1 MMFFC
6 PKGQKVYAK
15 GLGFDVNGYGS
26 GNMAGI
32 IENIDFTGFNGDGG
46 GTGLGYDTFTGA
58 PIEHEPYG
66 MTTEQLAEAQQKF
79 TGYARLRIS
88 GVGHLDYSKESSQAF
103 EDMTAVQIAKELRDE
118 IADAVN
124 YLTFLDIK
132 ISRWLKQLEGM

>member
-1 MMFFC
+1 MMCFFLKV
-6 PKGQKVYAK
+6 PKVYVK
-15 GLGFDVNGYGS
+15 GLGFDVNGNGS
-26 GNMAGI
+26 SNVVRI
-32 IENIDFTGFNGDGG
+32 VENAQLNGFNDNGAGATHGNDM
-46 GTGLGYDTFTGA
+46 FTGA

-66 MTTEQLAEAQQKF
+66 MTTEQLAEAQHKF

-88 GVGHLDYSKESSQAF
+88 GIGHLDYSKEHSQAF

-132 ISRWLKQLEGM
+132 INRWLKQLEGM

>member
-1 MMFFC
+1 
-6 PKGQKVYAK
+6 VYVK
-15 GLGFDVNGYGS
+15 GLGYEVNGNGSTNLGGFTADIGRDGITDSWRGLIYGHD
-26 GNMAGI
+26 I
-32 IENIDFTGFNGDGG
+32 
-46 GTGLGYDTFTGA
+46 FTGA
-58 PIEHEPYG
+58 AVEHLPHG